1 MYQKPT
7 APRTIGGVLDDTI
20 QLFKAAFPSCWL
32 PALVMSLVTTALSYF
47 VFSAIPKANATLTPA
62 QVLAQYRSMVGAFG
76 IWYLVIVVCGLV
88 FYGMV
93 IVNTA
98 AVSRGTTLSFGASFS
113 KALRRAPELFVASV
127 VFSIL
132 IGIGFILLIIPGFYI
147 WNRLQLFAV
156 PLEDEAQGPFASLGA
171 SWRVVGGNWWRTAA
185 VVFVIFVI
193 LIAVQIVLS
202 MLAGF
207 FAAIGAMGASVANN
221 PAAIVGR
228 AQAITLFVGAIVR
241 IFTMPLLVAACV
253 ALYQDLSL
261 RTGGADLEARM
272 GALPKG

>member
-1 MYQKPT
+1 MYQRPT

-32 PALVMSLVTTALSYF
+32 PALVMSLTTSGLGYF
-47 VFSAIPKANATLTPA
+47 VFASIPVTTTPVSSAQL
-62 QVLAQYRSMVGAFG
+62 LAQYRGMVGAFG
-76 IWYLVIVVCGLV
+76 LWYLLVVVCGLV

-98 AVSRGTTLSFGASFS
+98 AASRGTTLTFGASFGKS
-113 KALRRAPELFVASV
+113 LRRAPELFVATV
-127 VFSIL
+127 VFFIAII
-132 IGIGFILLIIPGFYI
+132 IGCILLLIPGFYV

-156 PLEDEAQGPFASLGA
+156 PLEDDAQGPFASLGA
-171 SWRVVGGNWWRTAA
+171 SWRVVGGNWWRTAT
-185 VVFVIFVI
+185 VVFVLFVI
-193 LIAVQIVLS
+193 LVVVQVVLS

-207 FAAIGAMGASVANN
+207 VSALGAIGGAATHD
-221 PAAIVGR
+221 PAAVLARGQM
-228 AQAITLFVGAIVR
+228 ATLFVGGVIR
-241 IFTMPLLVAACV
+241 IFTTPLLVAVYV

>member
-7 APRTIGGVLDDTI
+7 APRTIGGVLDDTL

-32 PALVMSLVTTALSYF
+32 PALVMSLVTSALSYF
-47 VFSAIPKANATLTPA
+47 VFASIPVTTTPIPPA
-62 QVLAQYRSMVGAFG
+62 ELLSRYRAMVGAFG
-76 IWYLVIVVCGLV
+76 IWYLAVIVCGLI

-98 AVSRGTTLSFGASFS
+98 AVSRGTTLSFGESLA
-113 KALRRAPELFVASV
+113 KALRRAPELFVATV
-127 VFSIL
+127 VFFIVL
-132 IGIGFILLIIPGFYI
+132 VIGFILLIIPGFYV

-171 SWRVVGGNWWRTAA
+171 SWRVVGGNWWRTAT
-185 VVFVIFVI
+185 VVFVLFVI
-193 LIAVQIVLS
+193 LIVLQMVLT
-202 MLAGF
+202 MLAGIVG
-207 FAAIGAMGASVANN
+207 AIGGMGGGVANN

-228 AQAITLFVGAIVR
+228 AQAITLFVSAFVR
-241 IFTMPLLVAACV
+241 IFTMPLLVAVYV

-261 RTGGADLEARM
+261 RKGGADLEARM